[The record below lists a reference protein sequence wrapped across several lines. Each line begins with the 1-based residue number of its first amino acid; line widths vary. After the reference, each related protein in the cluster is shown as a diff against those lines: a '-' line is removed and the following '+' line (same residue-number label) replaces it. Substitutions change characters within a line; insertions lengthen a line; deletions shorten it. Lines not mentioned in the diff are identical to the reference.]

1 METQQVA
8 GVRAFYCEIK
18 VKLQFFFMFFHVFPG
33 FPMFFPCF
41 FHVFPQVFHQ
51 VFPCFGALSRAL
63 SRGTNGSKCFA
74 ALVKGMEQAPMK
86 WLV

>member
-18 VKLQFFFMFFHVFPG
+18 VKLQFFSMFS
-33 FPMFFPCF
+33 
-41 FHVFPQVFHQ
+41 HVFPQVFHQ